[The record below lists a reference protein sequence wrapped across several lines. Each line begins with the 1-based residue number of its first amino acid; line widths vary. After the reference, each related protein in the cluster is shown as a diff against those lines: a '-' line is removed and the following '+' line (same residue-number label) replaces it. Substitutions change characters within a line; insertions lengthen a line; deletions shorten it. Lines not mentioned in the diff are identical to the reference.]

1 MGRDMQ
7 VSDSVV
13 IDVDPVTLYDQV
25 ADPTQMP
32 RWSPENTGAR
42 VSVEAGP
49 LSVGDVFDGTNR
61 RGRFR
66 WITECVVTASE
77 PGRRF
82 AFDVRK
88 IGPRTPLVPGQIA
101 SWEYTFEA
109 VIGGTRVTETWTD
122 LRRGWPD
129 WVAAIFDKGATG
141 GRLFSDFQRRNIK
154 RTLARMKAEFESSA
168 EPQR

>member
-1 MGRDMQ
+1 MGRDLQ
-7 VSDSVV
+7 VSDSIV
-13 IDVDPVTLYDQV
+13 IDIDPTALYEQV

-42 VSVEAGP
+42 TSAEARP
-49 LSVGDVFDGTNR
+49 LRVGEVFDGTNR

-66 WITECVVTASE
+66 WVTQCVVTASE

-88 IGPRTPLVPGQIA
+88 IGPRTPIVRGQIA
-101 SWEYTFEA
+101 SWDYTFEA
-109 VIGGTRVTETWTD
+109 VPDGGTLVTETWTD

-129 WVAAIFDKGATG
+129 WAAAIFDKGVTG

-154 RTLARMKAEFESSA
+154 RTLAQMKAELEGSP
-168 EPQR
+168 EPS